1 MTTLSC
7 AGARKRRQAGQGIVE
22 FGLAASFFILFLA
35 GLMQA
40 GYGVYCYNTMTNA
53 AREAAR
59 YAALR
64 GPNSPSPATTAQIQN
79 VAIASAVG
87 VPLTTTNITVS
98 WPNDP
103 NDSSQ
108 KDAQVFISYNY
119 SMFGNLTLTAFSRM
133 LVSQ

>member
-1 MTTLSC
+1 MTTLSPVR
-7 AGARKRRQAGQGIVE
+7 ARKRRQAGQGVVE
-22 FGLAASFFILFLA
+22 FGLAASFFILFLLS
-35 GLMQA
+35 LMQA

-64 GPNSPSPATTAQIQN
+64 GPNSPTPATTAQIQQA
-79 VAIASAVG
+79 AIDAAVG
-87 VPLTTTNITVS
+87 VPLSTSNITVS

-103 NDSSQ
+103 NISSL
-108 KDAQVFISYNY
+108 KDAQVNISYNY
-119 SMFGNLTLTAFSRM
+119 SWIGTLTLTAFSRM